1 MPVTITWYSPSWL
14 AITVSVAIWNLGQP
28 RGSVH
33 RDEAGPNAWM
43 FVIVAVSPVVG
54 KLVPFCTT
62 RLKVTV
68 PENPS
73 RAATTIEVVKGELM
87 LIGPI
92 LAGWAMRSKTGK

>member
-1 MPVTITWYSPSWL
+1 MTWYSPSLL
-14 AITVSVAIWNLGQP
+14 AITVSVAVRNLGHP

-33 RDEAGPNAWM
+33 GDEAGPNAGM

-73 RAATTIEVVKGELM
+73 RAATTIEVVTGELRLM
-87 LIGPI
+87 GPT
-92 LAGWAMRSKTGK
+92 LAGSAMRSKSGT